1 MAETKGIIQSI
12 SRIYYA
18 PYDIL
23 VKTNAILY
31 DSLERKSFITLL
43 VAQINYN
50 KNLLTFARA
59 GHCPVIHYSAMS
71 NKVSFL
77 QPSGIAVGLDRKEIF
92 NKTLKEEKLF
102 FEENDIL
109 AFYTDGLSEAMN
121 KDGEEF
127 GEERLAEILV
137 KNSTL
142 PVEELKDKVI
152 DEILAFVGKQN
163 LHDDLTLILIK
174 C

>member
-1 MAETKGIIQSI
+1 
-12 SRIYYA
+12 
-18 PYDIL
+18 
-23 VKTNAILY
+23 
-31 DSLERKSFITLL
+31 

-59 GHCPVIHYSAMS
+59 GHCPVIHYNAISDKI
-71 NKVSFL
+71 NFL
-77 QPSGIAVGLDRKEIF
+77 QPSGIAIGLDRKDIF
-92 NKTLKEEKLF
+92 NKTLEEEKLF
-102 FEENDIL
+102 FEQNDIL

-127 GEERLAEILV
+127 GEERLANVLRN
-137 KNSTL
+137 NSTL

>member
-1 MAETKGIIQSI
+1 
-12 SRIYYA
+12 
-18 PYDIL
+18 
-23 VKTNAILY
+23 
-31 DSLERKSFITLL
+31 
-43 VAQINYN
+43 
-50 KNLLTFARA
+50 
-59 GHCPVIHYSAMS
+59 MS
-71 NKVSFL
+71 DKISFL
-77 QPSGIAVGLDRKEIF
+77 QPSGIAIGLDKGEIF

-102 FEENDIL
+102 FEINDIL

-127 GEERLAEILV
+127 GEERLAEVL
-137 KNSTL
+137 KEHSNL

-152 DEILAFVGKQN
+152 DKILAFVGKQN